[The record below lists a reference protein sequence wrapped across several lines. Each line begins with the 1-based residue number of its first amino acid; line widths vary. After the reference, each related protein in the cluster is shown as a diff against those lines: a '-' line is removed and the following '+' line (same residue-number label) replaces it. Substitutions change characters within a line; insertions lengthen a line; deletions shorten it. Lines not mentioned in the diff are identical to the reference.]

1 MSNLTVSANFTK
13 NSGQP
18 ATGLTLAEIN
28 LYLTAVRKT
37 TGARTVIWD
46 GTQNPTFEVNN
57 VGVYGRIYTDA
68 DFSTYDY
75 FASANYT
82 GADSLDQDW
91 INGAASVETTV
102 SLATPVATVTA
113 AVSGSTIT
121 VYRGTTWIIALTG
134 LGNISAYDTIFF
146 SVKRY
151 PTDSEDD
158 AILRVHNDASGLL
171 RFNGAAPAA
180 ATNGTIT
187 IDDATAGDITITILE
202 AETSGSPILDCLDY
216 DIKGVDDDGNVVML
230 AYGTEKFTITA
241 DITQAY
247 TSPA

>member
-28 LYLTAVRKT
+28 LYLTAVHKT
-37 TGARTVIWD
+37 TGARTVIFD

-102 SLATPVATVTA
+102 SLTTPVATVTA
-113 AVSGSTIT
+113 AVSGDAIE
-121 VYRGTTWIIALTG
+121 VYRGTTWIIPLALSR
-134 LGNISAYDTIFF
+134 NISAYNTIFF

-158 AILRVHNDASGLL
+158 AVLRVYNDASGLL
-171 RFNGAAPAA
+171 RFNGASPSAA
-180 ATNGTIT
+180 SNGTIT
-187 IDDATAGDITITILE
+187 ISDATDGDIIITIQK
-202 AETSGSPILDCLDY
+202 AETINAPVLDCLDY
-216 DIKGVDDDGNVVML
+216 DVKGIDDDGNTDML
-230 AYGTEKFTITA
+230 AKGTEKFTITA